1 MISNLKVSF
10 INTFSYLSSIVL
22 FKKLLQLEYTYHL
35 FILLLI
41 PLLVIVF
48 LLHRRWQKRAIERF
62 GDLGLMN
69 ELMPERS
76 RFKDFT
82 KFGLLL
88 FALIVLGFAWANP
101 QMGTKKEKVQQKSI
115 DIFIALD
122 VSNSMFARDISPNRL
137 ERAKQ
142 FCFKLINQ
150 FRTDRVGII
159 LFAGDAYVQM
169 PLTTDYATAQTLI
182 KSANPDMVM
191 TQGTAIGSAIE
202 LAQES
207 FDTDNKQHKALVI
220 ISDGENHEGDA
231 INIAEKAGQE
241 GMLIFTVGIGS
252 KKSTPI
258 LITEYGQTN
267 YKKNQQGE
275 VVQTKL
281 NEGMLKDIARTA
293 RGSYFNLRA
302 DDDILKL
309 LDENIQKIEK
319 REIEQRVFNE
329 FETYFQWFVFL
340 AILLIVG
347 EFIISYRKSKYLKGK
362 DFFS

>member
-1 MISNLKVSF
+1 M
-10 INTFSYLSSIVL
+10 
-22 FKKLLQLEYTYHL
+22 LQFEYTYHL
-35 FILLLI
+35 LALLLI
-41 PLLVIVF
+41 PILVIVF
-48 LLHRRWQKRAIERF
+48 FLHRKWQKNALEEF
-62 GDLGLMN
+62 GDLDLMR

-76 RFKDFT
+76 RFKDFG
-82 KFGLLL
+82 KFGLLML
-88 FALIVLGFAWANP
+88 VLILLSFAWANP

-115 DIFIALD
+115 DVFIALD
-122 VSNSMFARDISPNRL
+122 VSNSMLARDISPNRL

-142 FCFKLINQ
+142 FCFKLINN

-182 KSANPDMVM
+182 KSANPDMVT

-207 FDTDNKQHKALVI
+207 FDIDNKQHKALVI

-231 INIAEKAGQE
+231 INIAEKAGEE

-258 LITEYGQTN
+258 LITEYGQTS
-267 YKKNQQGE
+267 YKTNEKGE
-275 VVQTKL
+275 VVQTKI

-293 RGSYFNLRA
+293 RGAYFNLRS
-302 DDDILKL
+302 DEKILKS

-329 FETYFQWFVFL
+329 FETYFQWFVFFAL
-340 AILLIVG
+340 VFLVA
-347 EFIISYRKSKYLKGK
+347 EFVISYRKPQYLKGK
-362 DFFS
+362 DLFSK